1 MNSAAYKVLL
11 VEDDKNDQMA
21 FERMVSSKNL
31 QYDYIIASSV
41 SEAASILNTD
51 KFDIII
57 ADHRLGDG
65 TAFDVLE
72 LPTETPTIFTTG
84 VGDEELAVNAMKAG
98 ACDYLIKDNHHN
110 YLKILPEVIKNAVRF
125 KETERQ
131 LKHHRDMLE
140 VLVKERTEQL
150 NAEKERLAV
159 TLSSITDGVI
169 AVDEQKRIKLFNKAA
184 ERLTGWGADAAKT
197 ESIDQVLRVVDE
209 RTRHQVES
217 AVDKMLVS
225 GKAECGADSDVL
237 IARDGSERAVF
248 ITAAPIHKG
257 GDTIVGAVVV
267 LRDVAKMRE
276 IDRMK
281 ADLISSVS
289 HELRTPLTSIKA
301 YTSTILSDHNM
312 TEEIKR
318 KYLNIVNEESDR
330 LANLIEN
337 LLEVS
342 RIESDAVKIDQQS
355 VDIIS
360 VIEHIITTLKPLA
373 DKKNI
378 QLKMNIKERRVELR
392 ADKDKIR
399 SLIMNL
405 VSNAIKFT
413 PEGGQVFISVQHQ
426 DEELRIRVSD
436 TGMGVP
442 KEALLKIFDR
452 FYRVYRPGKQIQ
464 GTGLGLAIAKKI
476 VMMHGGRINVESQ
489 VNRGTTFTVYLPLRS
504 KTAQKA
510 VIHSPQP

>member
-31 QYDYIIASSV
+31 QYDYVIASSV
-41 SEAASILNTD
+41 SEATSILNTD

-57 ADHRLGDG
+57 ADHRFGDG

-72 LPTETPTIFTTG
+72 LPTEVPTIFTTG
-84 VGDEELAVNAMKAG
+84 VGNEELAIKAMKAG

-110 YLKILPEVIKNAVRF
+110 YLKILPEVIKNTVRF
-125 KETERQ
+125 KETDRQ
-131 LKHHRDMLE
+131 LKHHHDALE

-159 TLSSITDGVI
+159 TLSSITEGVI
-169 AVDEQKRIKLFNKAA
+169 AVDEQKRITLFNKGA
-184 ERLTGWGADAAKT
+184 ERLTGWGFEDAKNK
-197 ESIDQVLRVVDE
+197 SIDQVLRVVDE
-209 RTRHQVES
+209 RTKQEVED
-217 AVDKMLVS
+217 AVDKVLGS
-225 GKAECGADSDVL
+225 RKTECGTDSDAL

-248 ITAAPIHKG
+248 ITAAPIHKDH
-257 GDTIVGAVVV
+257 DTIVGVVMV

-337 LLEVS
+337 LLKVS
-342 RIESDAVKIDQQS
+342 RLESDTVKIDQQG

-360 VIEHIITTLKPLA
+360 VIEHVITALKPLA

-378 QLKMNIKERRVELR
+378 QLKMNIKEKQVELR
-392 ADKDKIR
+392 VDEDKIR
-399 SLIMNL
+399 SVITNL
-405 VSNAIKFT
+405 VNNAIKFT

-426 DEELRIRVSD
+426 DEELRIRISD

-476 VMMHGGRINVESQ
+476 VMMHGGRIDVESQ
-489 VNRGTTFTVYLPLRS
+489 VNRGTTFTVYLPLYS
-504 KTAQKA
+504 KPAQKA
-510 VIHSPQP
+510 VTAS